1 MVSGSLCPCPEG
13 RVMWRDGRP
22 LMCLLHCTGMWGW
35 WGLVD
40 NTEAIAALQ
49 SPPFCVM
56 GADRDQMGHKC
67 APKLPGRCT
76 LWYTLRD
83 LSSDHL
89 DRGTCWTSDMESG
102 NGLDRHTC
110 IWLLR
115 NAFGSHSSDTASDT
129 PVSSH
134 PHGELWLS
142 LFWFLCLLCWTLL
155 HSPHGSP
162 RPLLLAVKN
171 CTLPSPGRGAARLDV
186 ALSVQRRWVAG
197 DFWVNEM
204 FQKQSLL
211 SKDNIP
217 PSFLFLPLPPVL
229 PYSYSRCFCFWKDIY
244 HFSIFNGRF
253 FPPSLALSFYL
264 AQGVC
269 VTFY

>member
-102 NGLDRHTC
+102 NGLDTLVSGCWEMPLGLTAQTQPVTPLSPLILMESCGSACFDFSACCAGPCC
-110 IWLLR
+110 I
-115 NAFGSHSSDTASDT
+115 APTA
-129 PVSSH
+129 P
-134 PHGELWLS
+134 
-142 LFWFLCLLCWTLL
+142 
-155 HSPHGSP
+155 
-162 RPLLLAVKN
+162 
-171 CTLPSPGRGAARLDV
+171 PGRYCLQSRIAHYHPLAE
-186 ALSVQRRWVAG
+186 VQRGW
-197 DFWVNEM
+197 M
-204 FQKQSLL
+204 
-211 SKDNIP
+211 
-217 PSFLFLPLPPVL
+217 LPLV
-229 PYSYSRCFCFWKDIY
+229 YRED
-244 HFSIFNGRF
+244 G
-253 FPPSLALSFYL
+253 
-264 AQGVC
+264 
-269 VTFY
+269 